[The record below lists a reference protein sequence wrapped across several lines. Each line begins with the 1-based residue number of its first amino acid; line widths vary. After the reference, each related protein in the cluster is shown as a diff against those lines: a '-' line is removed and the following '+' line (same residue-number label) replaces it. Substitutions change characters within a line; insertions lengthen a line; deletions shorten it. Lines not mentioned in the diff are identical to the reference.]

1 MYKIKNTKSIMS
13 TVEEMMKN
21 AKSKETAIQNGSS
34 TYKYTYTRAD
44 GTKITSRRGTPA
56 VPKKAPGP
64 SSSSSSGN
72 KGVSKIPPHHK
83 AIGGRSRRRKNNR
96 RSSSRRRHGTKSFKS
111 LFHF

>member
-1 MYKIKNTKSIMS
+1 MS

-64 SSSSSSGN
+64 SSSSSSSN
-72 KGVSKIPPHHK
+72 KGVFQNHLHILKPSVAEAAVVKTTAAVAVEEGTAQNHSNHYFIFSKNMI
-83 AIGGRSRRRKNNR
+83 
-96 RSSSRRRHGTKSFKS
+96 
-111 LFHF
+111 